1 MYPSS
6 TSSSSHGSMGPSG
19 SGGGGGGLTR
29 YGSAPSSVLSPAV
42 DSVMSRG
49 ATRDFSAL
57 ASSHHS
63 PLGPSRYF
71 SESAGKA
78 AAAVSSSSKEHADNK
93 SSAAVLQRSYNFH
106 ELAIGNGGA
115 AAGGSTSTSPLVRHS
130 SSPARFLNQ
139 LATAAGDSNGFQV
152 SMGLGSCGLGVPE
165 SRRGVSRLNS
175 QLSFTRQETLSQVA
189 EENEDVVGGS
199 SSNSM
204 ENNGQRKSTHSYAT
218 GSFGVGTSWRDQ
230 DHNHN
235 HDQSIAFSHMGSWH
249 EDKNQPVMF
258 SITPGK
264 RAKNANG
271 DIAGGLNAMETQLQ
285 FGMPQVALEMAS
297 MDRYMQIPED
307 SVPCKIRAKR
317 GCATHPRSIAERER
331 RTRISGK
338 LKKLQDLV
346 PNMDKQTSYADML
359 DLAVQ
364 HIKCLQ
370 DKVQVSEYL

>member
-1 MYPSS
+1 
-6 TSSSSHGSMGPSG
+6 
-19 SGGGGGGLTR
+19 
-29 YGSAPSSVLSPAV
+29 
-42 DSVMSRG
+42 
-49 ATRDFSAL
+49 
-57 ASSHHS
+57 
-63 PLGPSRYF
+63 
-71 SESAGKA
+71 
-78 AAAVSSSSKEHADNK
+78 
-93 SSAAVLQRSYNFH
+93 
-106 ELAIGNGGA
+106 
-115 AAGGSTSTSPLVRHS
+115 
-130 SSPARFLNQ
+130 
-139 LATAAGDSNGFQV
+139 
-152 SMGLGSCGLGVPE
+152 MGLGSCGLGVPE

-199 SSNSM
+199 SNNSM
-204 ENNGQRKSTHSYAT
+204 ENGQRKSTHSYAT

-230 DHNHN
+230 DHNHHHNHN

>member
-1 MYPSS
+1 
-6 TSSSSHGSMGPSG
+6 
-19 SGGGGGGLTR
+19 
-29 YGSAPSSVLSPAV
+29 
-42 DSVMSRG
+42 MSRG

-189 EENEDVVGGS
+189 EENEDVVG
-199 SSNSM
+199 
-204 ENNGQRKSTHSYAT
+204 
-218 GSFGVGTSWRDQ
+218 
-230 DHNHN
+230 
-235 HDQSIAFSHMGSWH
+235 
-249 EDKNQPVMF
+249 DKNQPVMF

-271 DIAGGLNAMETQLQ
+271 DIAGGLNAMETQKLRKINVQLQ

-370 DKVQVSEYL
+370 DKVQELHKELEHCTCGCKKTK